1 MAVDTVD
8 PKSETDEFQGP
19 VSSYQLV
26 EAKPLAS
33 DDRFVASALDDD
45 EPAGNPVPAAAP
57 KKSVKSPT
65 SQRIAQHAAS
75 AVHAVKVDAEQLERS
90 STKMYVALAAGL
102 GVLTSLAIVAFVL
115 LPGKPADSSYDMGS
129 VTSTSNGLKGHLV
142 TNWGVQLGY
151 KLTIEPS
158 DSAQLDAFS
167 TAVTNPSQP
176 ISVSLQ
182 LKDVSGTVLCDTAIL
197 LKYDPLRDIPNVVA
211 SDAMGGAKKKNAKID
226 ESLQTQ
232 AEVDQALNKARV
244 LSKELDR
251 EHGRD
256 IFQPVAGED
265 GQISTIAA
273 QGTIPCTKK
282 QYQSAASWAF
292 VTNFPSV
299 LQPAGPQ
306 NSDTSDN
313 LESFG
318 GGPGRKSGN
327 SNSSAERNAAR
338 RTPLPNSHFS
348 LEQDDALVGFQP
360 ATGVVETRGGK
371 SFLVEKRELV
381 ASSLKGMDLPIPIH
395 YRCDQ
400 LGACSLAGLNAGI
413 QRAWLER

>member
-8 PKSETDEFQGP
+8 STSEMNEFQGP

-26 EAKPLAS
+26 EANPSAS
-33 DDRFVASALDDD
+33 DDRFVASALDDNG
-45 EPAGNPVPAAAP
+45 ATGNPVRVAAP
-57 KKSVKSPT
+57 KRSVKPAA

-75 AVHAVKVDAEQLERS
+75 AVHAVKVDAEQLERT

-115 LPGKPADSSYDMGS
+115 LPGKQVDNSYDMGS
-129 VTSTSNGLKGHLV
+129 ITSTSNGLKGHLI

-158 DSAQLDAFS
+158 DPAQLDAFA
-167 TAVTNPSQP
+167 T
-176 ISVSLQ
+176 SVSKPQQPLSVNLQ
-182 LKDVSGTVLCDTAIL
+182 LKDVSGTVVCDTSVL
-197 LKYDPLRDIPNVVA
+197 LKYDPLRDIPNAVVPTQT
-211 SDAMGGAKKKNAKID
+211 GGATKKNAKID
-226 ESLQTQ
+226 ESVQTQ
-232 AEVDQALNKARV
+232 AEVDQALNKAQLV
-244 LSKELDR
+244 SKELNR
-251 EHGRD
+251 EHGTD
-256 IFQPVAGED
+256 IFQPVSGED
-265 GQISTIAA
+265 GQISSIAA

-292 VTNFPSV
+292 VTNFPSL
-299 LQPAGPQ
+299 LQSASPQ
-306 NSDTSDN
+306 DSDYN
-313 LESFG
+313 LETFSG
-318 GGPGRKSGN
+318 TPGKKSGN
-327 SNSSAERNAAR
+327 SNAAR

-371 SFLVEKRELV
+371 SFLVEKRDLV
-381 ASSLKGMDLPIPIH
+381 ASSLKGVELPIPIH

-400 LGACSLAGLNAGI
+400 LGSCALAGLNSGL

>member
-8 PKSETDEFQGP
+8 PESETNEFQGP
-19 VSSYQLV
+19 VSSYQVV

-33 DDRFVASALDDD
+33 DERFVASGSDDD
-45 EPAGNPVPAAAP
+45 EPVGYTPATAP
-57 KKSVKSPT
+57 KTSVRPPT
-65 SQRIAQHAAS
+65 SRRIAQHAAS
-75 AVHAVKVDAEQLERS
+75 AVHAVKVDAEQLERT

-102 GVLTSLAIVAFVL
+102 GILTSLAIVAFVL
-115 LPGKPADSSYDMGS
+115 LPGKTADNSYDMGS
-129 VTSTSNGLKGHLV
+129 VTSISNGLKGHLV

-158 DSAQLDAFS
+158 DSAQLDAFA
-167 TAVTNPSQP
+167 TAVNNPPRPLSFN
-176 ISVSLQ
+176 LQ
-182 LKDVSGTVLCDTAIL
+182 LKDVSGTVLCDTSIL

-211 SDAMGGAKKKNAKID
+211 PDPTGGAKKKNAKVD

-232 AEVDQALNKARV
+232 AEVDQSLNKARL

-256 IFQPVAGED
+256 IFQPVSGED
-265 GQISTIAA
+265 RQISSIAA

-299 LQPAGPQ
+299 LQSVGPQ
-306 NSDTSDN
+306 DSDN
-313 LESFG
+313 LETFG
-318 GGPGRKSGN
+318 GAPGKNSGN
-327 SNSSAERNAAR
+327 SNSSAERKAAR
-338 RTPLPNSHFS
+338 KIPLPNSHFS
-348 LEQDDALVGFQP
+348 LEQDDALVGFQA
-360 ATGVVETRGGK
+360 ATGVAETRGGK
-371 SFLVEKRELV
+371 SFLVEKRDLV
-381 ASSLKGMDLPIPIH
+381 ASSLRGVDLPIPIH